1 MLQNLLVEDSNSG
14 VSPLGT
20 LLVPGKKGIIHTGRY

>member
-1 MLQNLLVEDSNSG
+1 MLKNLLVEDSNSG

-20 LLVPGKKGIIHTGRY
+20 LLVPGKKGIIHTERY